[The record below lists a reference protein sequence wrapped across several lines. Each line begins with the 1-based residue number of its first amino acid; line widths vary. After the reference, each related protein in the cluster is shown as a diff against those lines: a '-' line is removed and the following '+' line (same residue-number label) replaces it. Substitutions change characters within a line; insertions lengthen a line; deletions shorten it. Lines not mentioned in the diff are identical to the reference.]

1 MKRISENQMTNYTK
15 SMLNVQ
21 IISTYCEKHL
31 RMPYLHKTSKKELDE
46 WKDKALKFEKDGE
59 GEKQIIADIDE
70 SLNSRISELHD
81 LMTNR
86 IKSDIHDETERVS
99 TEIEVLETEYEDR
112 LIQKKLQRL
121 KHLKEADPKYK
132 DSEIVY
138 IDDVPYF
145 NRATKSKGNTFLNE
159 IEELIDKISV
169 RDILSKFDTKTKQ
182 QLIKQANQMKKHG
195 KNVIEFLVEINQNKH
210 KLIYAE
216 PKNIKK
222 EKIVLLNLLFTKL
235 IKKYNLTVI
244 RFYYNIT

>member
-1 MKRISENQMTNYTK
+1 MRETSENALLTQN
-15 SMLNVQ
+15 
-21 IISTYCEKHL
+21 I
-31 RMPYLHKTSKKELDE
+31 KKELDE

-70 SLNSRISELHD
+70 SLNRRINELHD

-99 TEIEVLETEYEDR
+99 PEIEVLETEYEDR

-169 RDILSKFDTKTKQ
+169 RDILSKFDTKTQQ

-195 KNVIEFLVEINQNKH
+195 KKCN
-210 KLIYAE
+210 
-216 PKNIKK
+216 
-222 EKIVLLNLLFTKL
+222 
-235 IKKYNLTVI
+235 
-244 RFYYNIT
+244 